1 MVVEQRSWVLTGATV
16 AFVAALYL
24 PCTQKAVPGGDSG
37 ELITAACELGVA
49 HPPGYPVFTLLAW
62 LALSLLPYLSLSVSP
77 AHSVNLL
84 SSLLGAGASGA
95 LCFTVCR
102 LAGSGPGAVLAGGV
116 FAVSRLSWQWSVV
129 AEVFSL
135 NNLFV
140 GLLFSLTTSFHCADS
155 APQRRK
161 VSHWGALCC
170 GLGLCNQHTL
180 VLYVVVIIPWV
191 LLQLYSHR
199 ELSVCG
205 LMSLGLCFLGGLLPY
220 VYLPISSYLNT
231 ARWSWGDQ
239 TSLSGL
245 FTHLLRTEYGTFSL
259 AKAEGTG
266 NLTMMLKAQLDIP
279 GARCSAGWR
288 VFAVSRPSWQ
298 WSVVAEVFSL
308 NLFVGLFS
316 LTASFHCANSAPQR
330 SKVAHWGALCCGL
343 GLCNQHTLVLYVVVI
358 IPRVMLHLCSH
369 RELSVCGLMSLGLC
383 FLPVS
388 YLDTA
393 RWSWGGQTSLS
404 GLLTHLQRTGRRRV
418 VPWLLT
424 TMLLLYSLFFAWRAN
439 LDISRPL
446 LLGVVERF
454 WLQSDA
460 VVCVMA
466 GLGLSWTHTG
476 LERRLGHGGLWRA
489 GGWLFTVGVLA
500 HMVHSNHRECDQS
513 INSVVERFGRELLA
527 SVPPGSI
534 ILTRGDLPGNSLRYL
549 HYCQGVRPDVHLVDQ
564 EMMTYSW
571 YVAKLGQH
579 HPGVHFPG
587 LWWDPVHT
595 EEKDTFSLEQFLS
608 HNTQGAVLACIGL
621 PNGDP
626 SWERSFSRWPL
637 GVCDHLVPAQE
648 HFHPEEWARRTRYI
662 YNWTEPHNSFH
673 PGSWERVANEE
684 MWQARMKTAFF
695 MFDLAE
701 RIQGEGKARLFEL
714 SYTLYKEIV
723 ERHTDYPPNW
733 DKNLALASERLLRSG
748 KQGHSP
754 DSLLTCSIQHFSLYL
769 DKEPTDSQAPAIRTA
784 VSHLLQERTR
794 LRQKHTP

>member
-1 MVVEQRSWVLTGATV
+1 MVVEQRSWVLTCATV

-102 LAGSGPGAVLAGGV
+102 LAGPGPGAVLAGGV

-199 ELSVCG
+199 ELSACG
-205 LMSLGLCFLGGLLPY
+205 VMSLGLCFLGGLLPY

-259 AKAEGTG
+259 AKTEGTG
-266 NLTMMLKAQLDIP
+266 NLTMMLKAQLDHCM
-279 GARCSAGWR
+279 ADL
-288 VFAVSRPSWQ
+288 
-298 WSVVAEVFSL
+298 SL
-308 NLFVGLFS
+308 PVLFL
-316 LTASFHCANSAPQR
+316 A
-330 SKVAHWGALCCGL
+330 GL
-343 GLCNQHTLVLYVVVI
+343 G
-358 IPRVMLHLCSH
+358 M
-369 RELSVCGLMSLGLC
+369 
-383 FLPVS
+383 FLI
-388 YLDTA
+388 
-393 RWSWGGQTSLS
+393 SWD
-404 GLLTHLQRTGRRRV
+404 RRRLV

-424 TMLLLYSLFFAWRAN
+424 AMLLLYSLFFAWRAN

-460 VVCVMA
+460 VVCVLA

-527 SVPPGSI
+527 SVPPDSI

-608 HNTQGAVLACIGL
+608 HNTRWAVLACIGL
-621 PNGDP
+621 PDGDP

-695 MFDLAE
+695 LFDLAE

-723 ERHTDYPPNW
+723 ESHTDYPPNW

-769 DKEPTDSQAPAIRTA
+769 DKEPTDSQAPAIHTA

>member
-199 ELSVCG
+199 
-205 LMSLGLCFLGGLLPY
+205 
-220 VYLPISSYLNT
+220 
-231 ARWSWGDQ
+231 
-239 TSLSGL
+239 
-245 FTHLLRTEYGTFSL
+245 

-266 NLTMMLKAQLDIP
+266 NLTMMLKAQLTHCMADL
-279 GARCSAGWR
+279 
-288 VFAVSRPSWQ
+288 
-298 WSVVAEVFSL
+298 SL
-308 NLFVGLFS
+308 PVLVL
-316 LTASFHCANSAPQR
+316 A
-330 SKVAHWGALCCGL
+330 GL
-343 GLCNQHTLVLYVVVI
+343 GLFLL
-358 IPRVMLHLCSH
+358 
-369 RELSVCGLMSLGLC
+369 LGQ
-383 FLPVS
+383 V
-388 YLDTA
+388 
-393 RWSWGGQTSLS
+393 
-404 GLLTHLQRTGRRRV
+404 RRRV

>member
-102 LAGSGPGAVLAGGV
+102 LAGPGPGAVLAGGV

-259 AKAEGTG
+259 AKTEGTG
-266 NLTMMLKAQLDIP
+266 NLTMMLKAQLDHCM
-279 GARCSAGWR
+279 ADL
-288 VFAVSRPSWQ
+288 
-298 WSVVAEVFSL
+298 SL
-308 NLFVGLFS
+308 PVLFL
-316 LTASFHCANSAPQR
+316 A
-330 SKVAHWGALCCGL
+330 GL
-343 GLCNQHTLVLYVVVI
+343 G
-358 IPRVMLHLCSH
+358 M
-369 RELSVCGLMSLGLC
+369 
-383 FLPVS
+383 FLI
-388 YLDTA
+388 
-393 RWSWGGQTSLS
+393 SWD
-404 GLLTHLQRTGRRRV
+404 RRRLV

-424 TMLLLYSLFFAWRAN
+424 AMLLLYSLFFAWRAN

-460 VVCVMA
+460 VVCVLA

-527 SVPPGSI
+527 SVPPDSI

-621 PNGDP
+621 PDGDP

-695 MFDLAE
+695 LFDLAE

-723 ERHTDYPPNW
+723 ESHTDYPPNW

-769 DKEPTDSQAPAIRTA
+769 DKEPTDSQAPAIHTA
-784 VSHLLQERTR
+784 VSHLLQERTW